1 MTSDQE
7 CAGDRQDRSPG
18 NIPPTFQSIRELA
31 EALQTDPPHS
41 PADDRTLRI
50 LREES
55 LRQDLDFQKAL
66 AEQKRAQTEEIRQ
79 TQELREKYAKRV
91 YTLLKWWVFVAILLL
106 VLDALDPPALFKDIP
121 WIDRLIPAFDIETKI
136 MLAFL
141 AGTTVAVVGLVLAVV
156 KGLFPGSS
164 KN

>member
-1 MTSDQE
+1 MTKN
-7 CAGDRQDRSPG
+7 APAIGLIGPRATFPPRFKAFG
-18 NIPPTFQSIRELA
+18 NWQRP
-31 EALQTDPPHS
+31 LQTDPPHS
-41 PADDRTLRI
+41 PVDNRTLRI